1 MSKFSDRILNAKA
14 RASLAAL
21 KKDAPAQ
28 QAITPNTSRGNQV
41 ALSSAQRRLW
51 FLDRLEPGQAQYNV
65 PVFVRLQGPLDER
78 ALRAALNQLLRRHES
93 LRTCFTVQRDEPLQL
108 IAEELSLD
116 LQVVDLGGLSE
127 VEREQRLRDLATEE
141 SRKPFDLSQ
150 APLVRATLLRVAP
163 EDHVL
168 LLAMHHIVSDG
179 WSMSVFFFELGA
191 LYSALRLGT
200 EPSLAP
206 LKLQYADFALWHN
219 EWLRSDAVREQLE
232 YWKKQLA
239 GAPPLL
245 TLPTDRPRLPVKRH
259 QGRAARFSIPLD
271 EVNALKKLGREERT
285 TLFMTVLSLFNV
297 LMSRY
302 AGQTDVC
309 VGTPIANRNRPE
321 LEGLIGFFV
330 NTLVLRTDLSGAPT
344 FRQLVQRVREV
355 SLGAYGHQDLPF
367 EHVVEALHP
376 ERNLGQNP
384 LFQVMFSLQESATAS
399 ASLDGLTLT
408 TLPVET
414 GTSKFDLLMALEET
428 PSGLTGELEYDTDL
442 FDAATI
448 ERMLGHFRTLL
459 SAAATQPDTC
469 ITQLPM
475 LTEAERQQLLVDW
488 NHTSTDF
495 PRQHCIHELFSA
507 QAYASPDA
515 IAVRFGDE
523 SLTYAQLEA
532 QANQLAWHLQGLG
545 VVPDTL
551 VGLYLERSPSLIV
564 AMLACLKAGGAYLPL
579 DTSYPA
585 ERLSL
590 MLRDARAPILLT
602 SRALAGAIQAP
613 EGVRVLGLEELAPT
627 LVKLPTR
634 APSTLTTPSNLA
646 YAIYTSGSTGQPK
659 GIVVPHL
666 GVVRLVRDSDYIQL
680 SSQDRV
686 AQVSNASFDAATFEI
701 WGALLNGALLVGV
714 PRDVSLSPPL
724 FVQHLRNEKVST
736 LFLTTALFNQLAHH
750 APDAFSSLSTVLFGG
765 ELVDPDVVRAVLL
778 HGPPSRL
785 LHVYGPTENTTFS
798 TWHLISQAPAPGH
811 TVPIGR
817 PLANSTA
824 FVLDGALQP
833 VPVGVPGEL
842 YVGGDGLARGYLHQP
857 GLTAERF
864 VAHPF
869 KPQAR
874 LYKTGDLVRLLHDGS
889 IEFLGRSD
897 FQVKIRGFRIELGE
911 IEAALLR
918 HPSLNDCVVLARE
931 DSPGNRRLVAY
942 FSSSSPPSSAE
953 LRDFLK
959 RSLPEYMLPSVFVSL
974 PSLPL
979 SPNGKVDRKALPSP
993 DGVAD
998 ASDSY
1003 VAPRSPLEEL
1013 LANLWAQLL
1022 SLPRVGVDDNF
1033 FDLGGHSLLATQ
1045 LVSRVRETLRLELPL
1060 RDLFAN
1066 PTVASL
1072 ARVLAASLSG
1082 AQSPILPSPRDARLP
1097 LSFAQQRLWL
1107 IDQLQPGSAA
1117 YNVPLAIHLSG
1128 ELSLPALQRA
1138 LDALMARHE
1147 SLRTSFALHDG
1158 QPFQLIAPSLPLP
1171 LTCVD
1176 LRQVPVDEREERLTQ
1191 LSEEAA
1197 RLPFDLSQGP
1207 LIRAALLRADDRK
1220 HILLLT
1226 MHHIVSDGWSMDVLF
1241 RELNALYTAF
1251 TRDEPSPLSALP
1263 IQYADF
1269 AVWQRQWLQGERL
1282 DAQLSYWKEQ
1292 LAGAPPFLPLPTD
1305 FPRPAIQ
1312 TFRGAVAR
1320 RTLPLSLLDSLK
1332 RLSRKEG
1339 TTLFMTLLAGF
1350 QVLLRRYSGQTDIS
1364 VGTPIANRNRAE
1376 LEGLIGFF
1384 VNSLVMRTDVSGAPS
1399 FRELLRRVR
1408 EVALGA
1414 YAHQDVPFEQVVEA
1428 LQPERDPSY
1437 SPLFQVMFA
1446 LQSGVEQSPPTSA
1459 LSMESRELRTHTSKF
1474 DLIVATVEGSEG
1486 LDCAVEY
1493 NTDLFTPDTIH
1504 RMLGHFQTLLTAAAE
1519 QPDTRI
1525 TGLPLLT
1532 EPERNKVLLDWNKT
1546 STEFP
1551 RHGCIHELFSVQ
1563 ARATPHALAV
1573 RFGDES
1579 LTYAQL
1585 ETQANQLAWHL
1596 QGLGV
1601 VPDTLVGIYL
1611 ERSPSLIVAM
1621 LACLKA
1627 GGAYLP
1633 LDTSYPVD
1641 RLSFMLR
1648 DARAPIL
1655 VTTQALSGK
1664 LSSESGVHVV
1674 AMDTQAEVLARQPP
1688 RAPPTSTQPSH
1699 LAYAIYTSGST
1710 GQPKGIL
1717 VPHLGVVRL
1726 VRDSDYIQLSS
1737 QDRVA
1742 QVSNASFDAA
1752 TFEIWGALLNGA
1764 LLVGVP
1770 RDVSLSPPLFVQHL
1784 RNEKVSTLFLT
1795 TALFN
1800 QLAHHAP
1807 DAFSSLSTV
1816 LFGGELVDPDVVR
1829 AVLLH
1834 GPPSRLLH
1842 VYGPTENTTFSTWHL
1857 ISQAPAPGHTV
1868 PIGRPLAN
1876 STAFVLDGAL
1886 QPVPVGVPGELYVGG
1901 DGLARGYLHQPGLT
1915 AERFVAHPFKPQA
1928 RLYKTG
1934 DLVRLLHDG
1943 SIEFLGRSDF
1953 QVKIRGFRIELGE
1966 IEAALLRHP
1975 SLNDCVVLAREDSPG
1990 NRRLVAYFSSSS
2002 PPSSAELRDF
2012 LKRSLPEYMLPSVF
2026 VSLPS
2031 LPLSPNGKV
2040 DRKALPSPD
2049 GVADASD
2056 SYVAPR
2062 SPLEELL
2069 ANLWA
2074 QLLSL
2079 PRVGVD
2085 DNFFDLGG
2093 HSLLATQ
2100 LVSRVRET
2108 LRLEL
2113 PLRDLFANPT
2123 VASLA
2128 RVLSASLSGAQS
2140 PILPSPRDARLPLS
2154 FAQQRLW
2161 LIDQLQPG
2169 SAAYNVPLAIHLSG
2183 ELSLPALQRA
2193 LDALMARHESLRTSF
2208 ALHDGQPF
2216 QLIAPSQS
2224 LHLALF
2230 DLSTQPNA
2238 DETARALAV
2247 EEAQRPFNL
2256 AQGPVIRATLLR
2268 TAPQRY
2274 VLLLTMHHIV
2284 SDGWSLEVLFRELS
2298 ALYTAFTRD
2307 EPSPLAPMA
2316 IQYAD
2321 FAVWQHQWLN
2331 GERLDAQ
2338 LGYWKE
2344 QLTGAPSFLPLP
2356 TDFPRPP
2363 SQSFRGAVESITLP
2377 PALLESLVRL
2387 SRKEGTT
2394 LFMTLLAGF
2403 QLLLSRYSGQ
2413 DDISVGTAI
2422 ANRHRAELEG
2432 LIGFFVNSLVMR
2444 TRLSGEP
2451 TFREL
2456 LRRVR
2461 EVSLGAY
2468 AHQDVPFEQ
2477 VVEALQ
2483 VPRDPRYSPLF
2494 QVRFNLQDSPYGH
2507 LKMAGLDVSMLET
2520 EWNYTKFDLHL
2531 FMSEAAEGL
2540 QTSFAYSTD
2549 LFKPETIRRMLG
2561 HLGQLLENI
2570 AANPD
2575 VPINSVSM
2583 LTPEEQRQLVR
2594 WNTAPALESPATCFH
2609 ARFEQQAAATPD
2621 ATALVSED
2629 RSLTYRQLNERANQL
2644 AAQLQSLG
2652 VGPDR
2657 VVGLYLERS
2666 LDLLVGL
2673 LAILKAGGA
2682 YLPMD
2687 PGLPRERLAFMMSDQ
2702 RLPVVLTQESL
2713 RASIPPGEAHV
2724 FCVDSQWKELE
2735 GRPRENP
2742 PLTVEPRHLVYVI
2755 YTSGSTG
2762 RPKGV
2767 GITHGNL
2774 SHYLS
2779 GIARVLDVPPG
2790 LRYATVSTFAA
2801 DLGNTM
2807 VFPALATGGALH
2819 IISDER
2825 ASNPEA
2831 MAEYMHSRSI
2841 DCLKIVPSHLTA
2853 LLTASRPEHV
2863 LPGQR
2868 LVLGG
2873 EASRWE
2879 LMERVQ
2885 TLAPECRVI
2894 NHYGPTETTIGVLT
2908 WAVPPRLASK
2918 PAPTVPLGFPIG
2930 DTTTHV
2936 LDAHRQHVPVGVP
2949 GELFIGGPGVT
2960 RGYLGRPELTAER
2973 FVRFGEERVYR
2984 TGDVVR
2990 RLPDGALEFLGRID
3004 HQVKIRGFR
3013 IELGEIEAILCQ
3025 QPEVRDAVVL
3035 AREDDV
3041 GTKRLV
3047 AYLVSHPGQTLATEP
3062 LRERLAQQMPEYM
3075 VPAVF
3080 MVLEALPLTP
3090 NGKVDRKALPEPV
3103 SPSAPKPEEAQAPQS
3118 PTELLL
3124 ADIWKQVLRV
3134 EHVSPADNFF
3144 KLGGDSILSIMVV
3157 AKAIQAGL
3165 QLTPLDILE
3174 CQSLAELA
3182 ARVRRP
3188 EEAADE
3194 QTVSGTLPLTPIQNR
3209 FFELY
3214 PTERHHWNQAF
3225 LFEVHQ
3231 RLSPAQME
3239 EAVRKLMRHHDSLRL
3254 RFVQGSAGWEQS
3266 YAGPDV
3272 PVPFSH
3278 HDLSALSASQRVQ
3291 EQERLS
3297 TSLQKSLDLSA
3308 GPLMRVA
3315 FFDWGREEPGRL
3327 LLIVHHLA
3335 TDGISWRVL
3344 MEDLQ
3349 TLWEQLG
3356 AGKAL
3361 QLPPKSTSY
3370 QAWARKL
3377 SEYAQSDKVRRE
3389 LPTWTSEVYGRVA
3402 PIPRDFPEG
3411 RNLEGSTRLVEGAL
3425 TQEETRV
3432 LLHRMRD
3439 VHSVNVDHVLLAAL
3453 VRALTEWTGRAA
3465 HLLELDNHG
3474 RESILEGVELSRSVG
3489 WFTALSPVVVEEPAG
3504 ASAGALL
3511 QSVKEQLQA
3520 VPNRGVGFGVLRYL
3534 SRDTAVREQLARL
3547 PRTEVCFNYLGHF
3560 DLVRSGNA
3568 PLRPASE
3575 SVGPERASGGP
3586 RSRVLDITAYVSE
3599 GTFHLAWAYS
3609 ENLHARGT
3617 LEKLSSAYLTHLR
3630 ALLATAQAA

>member
-28 QAITPNTSRGNQV
+28 KAIIPSTGRGNQV
-41 ALSSAQRRLW
+41 PLSSAQRRLW

-65 PVFVRLQGPLDER
+65 PIFVRLQGPLDER

-93 LRTCFTVQRDEPLQL
+93 LRTCFTVQKDEPLQL
-108 IAEELSLD
+108 IAEELTLELD
-116 LQVVDLGGLSE
+116 IVDLGHLPDD
-127 VEREQRLRDLATEE
+127 EREQRIRELSTAE
-141 SRKPFDLSQ
+141 SRKPFDLSL
-150 APLVRATLLRVAP
+150 APLVRATLLRAGP

-191 LYSALRLGT
+191 LYSAIRLGT
-200 EPSLAP
+200 EPTLPP

-219 EWLRSDAVREQLE
+219 EWLRGDAFREQLE

-245 TLPTDRPRLPVKRH
+245 TLPTDRPRLPVKRN
-259 QGRAARFSIPLD
+259 QGAAVRISIPAE
-271 EVNALKKLGREERT
+271 EVHALKKVSREERT
-285 TLFMTVLSLFNV
+285 TLFMTVLSLFKV
-297 LMSRY
+297 LLGRY
-302 AGQTDVC
+302 AGQTDIS

-344 FRQLVQRVREV
+344 FRQLIQRVREV
-355 SLGAYGHQDLPF
+355 SLGAYGNQDLPF

-399 ASLDGLTLT
+399 ASLDGLALT
-408 TLPVET
+408 PLSVET

-428 PSGLTGELEYDTDL
+428 PAGITGELEYDTDL

-459 SAAATQPDTC
+459 TAAAAQPDTC
-469 ITQLPM
+469 ISSLPLLTDVERNQLV
-475 LTEAERQQLLVDW
+475 VDW
-488 NHTSTDF
+488 NNTSTDF

-507 QAYASPDA
+507 QAYASPNA
-515 IAVRFGDE
+515 LAVRYGEE

-532 QANQLAWHLQGLG
+532 QANQLAWHLQSLG

-579 DTSYPA
+579 DTAYPA
-585 ERLSL
+585 ERLAL
-590 MLRDARAPILLT
+590 MLRDSRAPLLLT
-602 SRALAGAIQAP
+602 TRALAGAIQPP
-613 EGVRVLGLEELAPT
+613 EGVRVLCLEELAPT

-634 APSTLTTPSNLA
+634 APSTRTTPSNLA

-666 GVVRLVRDSDYIQL
+666 GVVRLVRDSDYIHL
-680 SSQDRV
+680 SPQDRV

-724 FVQHLRNEKVST
+724 FVQLLRQEAIST

-750 APDAFSSLSTVLFGG
+750 APNAFSTLATVLFGG
-765 ELVDPDVVRAVLL
+765 ELVAPDVVRSVLL

-798 TWHLISQAPAPGH
+798 TWHLISSPPPPRH

-817 PLANSTA
+817 PLANSSA
-824 FVLDGALQP
+824 LVLDGALQP

-842 YVGGDGLARGYLHQP
+842 YVGGEGLARGYLHQP
-857 GLTAERF
+857 SLTAERF

-869 KPQAR
+869 LPHAR
-874 LYKTGDLVRLLHDGS
+874 LYKTGDLVRLLPDGS

-942 FSSSSPPSSAE
+942 FSSSTPPSSAE
-953 LRDFLK
+953 LREFLK
-959 RSLPEYMLPSVFVSL
+959 RSLPEYMLPSVFL
-974 PSLPL
+974 CLTSLPL

-993 DGVAD
+993 DSSNV
-998 ASDSY
+998 SDSY

-1013 LANLWAQLL
+1013 LSNLWAQLL

-1045 LVSRVRETLRLELPL
+1045 LVSRVRETLRIELPL
-1060 RDLFAN
+1060 RDLFSN

-1072 ARVLAASLSG
+1072 ARVLSASLSG
-1082 AQSPILPSPRDARLP
+1082 AQAPISPSPRDSRLP

-1107 IDQLQPGSAA
+1107 IDQLQPGSPA

-1128 ELSLPALQRA
+1128 ELSLPSLQRA
-1138 LDALMARHE
+1138 LDALVERHE
-1147 SLRTSFALHDG
+1147 SLRTSFALHG
-1158 QPFQLIAPSLPLP
+1158 GHPFQLIAPSLSLP

-1191 LSEEAA
+1191 LSEEEA
-1197 RLPFDLSQGP
+1197 RQPFDLSRGP
-1207 LIRAALLRADDRK
+1207 LVRVALLRADDRK

-1251 TRDEPSPLSALP
+1251 TRDESSPLAPMP

-1282 DAQLSYWKEQ
+1282 EAQLTYWKEQ
-1292 LAGAPPFLPLPTD
+1292 LSGAPPFLPLPTD

-1312 TFRGAVAR
+1312 SLQGAVAR
-1320 RTLPLSLLDSLK
+1320 RGLPLALLDSLK
-1332 RLSRKEG
+1332 RLGKKEG

-1446 LQSGVEQSPPTSA
+1446 LQSGAEQSPSA
-1459 LSMESRELRTHTSKF
+1459 SSLTMESKELRTHTSKF
-1474 DLIVATVEGSEG
+1474 DLILATVETPEG

-1493 NTDLFTPDTIH
+1493 NTDLFTAATID
-1504 RMLGHFQTLLTAAAE
+1504 RLMGHFQTLLTAAAE

-1525 TGLPLLT
+1525 TSLPLIT
-1532 EPERNKVLLDWNKT
+1532 DVERKQLVVDWNNT
-1546 STEFP
+1546 STDFP
-1551 RHGCIHELFSVQ
+1551 RQHCIHELFSAQ

-1573 RFGDES
+1573 RYGEES

-1585 ETQANQLAWHL
+1585 EARANQLAWHL
-1596 QGLGV
+1596 QSLGV
-1601 VPDTLVGIYL
+1601 VTDMLVGLYL

-1633 LDTSYPVD
+1633 LDTSYPPE

-1655 VTTQALSGK
+1655 ITTQALSGG
-1664 LSSESGVHVV
+1664 LSSASDVHVLEL
-1674 AMDTQAEVLARQPP
+1674 DTHEEAFSKHPTY
-1688 RAPPTSTQPSH
+1688 APPASTQPSH

-1710 GQPKGIL
+1710 GQPKGIV

-1726 VRDSDYIQLSS
+1726 VRDSDYIQLSP

-1770 RDVSLSPPLFVQHL
+1770 RDVSLSPPLFVQLL
-1784 RNEKVSTLFLT
+1784 RQEAISTLFLT

-1807 DAFSSLSTV
+1807 NAFSTLATV

-1829 AVLLH
+1829 SVLLH

-1857 ISQAPAPGHTV
+1857 ISSPPPPRHTV

-1876 STAFVLDGAL
+1876 SSALVLDGAL

-1901 DGLARGYLHQPGLT
+1901 DGLARGYLHQPSLT
-1915 AERFVAHPFKPQA
+1915 AERFVAHPFLPHA

-1934 DLVRLLHDG
+1934 DLVRLLPDG

-1990 NRRLVAYFSSSS
+1990 NRRLVAYFSSST
-2002 PPSSAELRDF
+2002 PPSSAELREF

-2026 VSLPS
+2026 LCLTS

-2049 GVADASD
+2049 SSNVSD

-2069 ANLWA
+2069 SNLWA

-2108 LRLEL
+2108 LRIEL
-2113 PLRDLFANPT
+2113 PLRDLFSNPT

-2140 PILPSPRDARLPLS
+2140 PISPSPRDSRLPLS

-2169 SAAYNVPLAIHLSG
+2169 SPAYNVPLAIHLSG
-2183 ELSLPALQRA
+2183 ELSLPSLQRA
-2193 LDALMARHESLRTSF
+2193 LDALVERHESLRTSF
-2208 ALHDGQPF
+2208 ALHGGHPF
-2216 QLIAPSQS
+2216 QLIAPSLS
-2224 LHLALF
+2224 LPLALI
-2230 DLSTQPNA
+2230 DLSAEPGS
-2238 DETARALAV
+2238 DERARALAL

-2256 AQGPVIRATLLR
+2256 ARGPVIRATLLR
-2268 TAPQRY
+2268 TAPLRH

-2307 EPSPLAPMA
+2307 ESSPLASMP

-2321 FAVWQHQWLN
+2321 FAVWQHQWLH

-2338 LGYWKE
+2338 LAYWKE
-2344 QLTGAPSFLPLP
+2344 HLTGAPSFLPLP
-2356 TDFPRPP
+2356 TDFPRPA
-2363 SQSFRGAVESITLP
+2363 SQSFRGAVEGITLP

-2403 QLLLSRYSGQ
+2403 QLLLARYSGQ

-2422 ANRHRAELEG
+2422 ANRNRAELEG

-2483 VPRDPRYSPLF
+2483 VPRDPRYSPLY

-2531 FMSEAAEGL
+2531 FMSATAEGL

-2561 HLGQLLENI
+2561 HLGQLLENV

-2575 VPINSVSM
+2575 ALITSVPL
-2583 LTPEEQRQLVR
+2583 LTEAEQQQLKL
-2594 WNTAPALESPATCFH
+2594 WNTSTGTKAPSQCFH
-2609 ARFEQQAAATPD
+2609 ARFEQQAKATPQ

-2629 RSLTYRQLNERANQL
+2629 QSLTYQQLNERANQL
-2644 AAQLQSLG
+2644 AAHLQSLG

-2666 LDLLVGL
+2666 IELLVGL

-2687 PGLPRERLAFMMSDQ
+2687 PGLPQERLAFMMSDQ

-2713 RASIPPGEAHV
+2713 RASIPPGEARV
-2724 FCVDSQWKELE
+2724 FCVDSQCEELAKLSHS
-2735 GRPRENP
+2735 NP
-2742 PLTVEPRHLVYVI
+2742 PVTVEPHHLVYVI

-2762 RPKGV
+2762 QPKGV

-2779 GIARVLDVPPG
+2779 GIERVLDVPAG

-2819 IISDER
+2819 IISD
-2825 ASNPEA
+2825 ACATNPEA
-2831 MAEYMHSRSI
+2831 MAEYMNSRGI

-2863 LPGQR
+2863 LPRQR

-2885 TLAPECRVI
+2885 SLAPDCRVI

-2908 WAVPPRLASK
+2908 WAVPPRLATR

-2930 DTTTHV
+2930 ATTTHV
-2936 LDAHRQHVPVGVP
+2936 LDAHRQAVPVGVP

-2973 FVRFGEERVYR
+2973 FVMLGEERVYK

-2990 RLPDGALEFLGRID
+2990 RLADGALEFLGRID

-3035 AREDDV
+3035 AREDAV

-3047 AYLVSHPGQTLATEP
+3047 AYLVPHSGQALNTEP
-3062 LRERLAQQMPEYM
+3062 LRERLTQQMPEYM

-3080 MVLEALPLTP
+3080 MVLEALPLTA

-3103 SPSAPKPEEAQAPQS
+3103 SPSAASPTPEQAPQS
-3118 PTELLL
+3118 PTEQLL
-3124 ADIWKQVLRV
+3124 ASIWQEVLRV
-3134 EHVSPADNFF
+3134 EHVSSTDNFF

-3165 QLTPLDILE
+3165 RLTPLDILE
-3174 CQSLAELA
+3174 CQNLADLA
-3182 ARVRRP
+3182 ARVHSP
-3188 EEAADE
+3188 DEPADE
-3194 QTVSGTLPLTPIQNR
+3194 QTVSGSLPLTPIQNR

-3214 PTERHHWNQAF
+3214 PTNRHHWNQAF
-3225 LFEVHQ
+3225 MFEVHKP
-3231 RLSPAQME
+3231 LSLAQME
-3239 EAVRKLMRHHDSLRL
+3239 EAVRRLVRHHDSLRL
-3254 RFVQGSAGWEQS
+3254 RFVQGAAGWEQS
-3266 YAGPDV
+3266 YASLEV
-3272 PVPFSH
+3272 TVPFSH
-3278 HDLSALSASQRVQ
+3278 HDLSALPSSERVR
-3291 EQERLS
+3291 EQERQA
-3297 TSLQKSLDLSA
+3297 TSLQKSLNLSE
-3308 GPLMRVA
+3308 GPLLRVA
-3315 FFDWGREEPGRL
+3315 FFDWGQEQPGRL
-3327 LLIVHHLA
+3327 LLIIHHLA

-3349 TLWEQLG
+3349 TLWEQLA
-3356 AGKAL
+3356 AGKEPR
-3361 QLPPKSTSY
+3361 LPSKTTSY
-3370 QAWARKL
+3370 QEWARKL
-3377 SEYAQSDKVRRE
+3377 SEYSQSDKARQE
-3389 LPTWTSEVYGRVA
+3389 LPVWTSEAYSRVA

-3411 RNLEGSTRLVEGAL
+3411 RNIEGSTRLVEGAL

-3439 VHSVNVDHVLLAAL
+3439 VHGVNVDHVLLAAL
-3453 VRALTEWTGRAA
+3453 VRALTEWTGRKA

-3474 RESILEGVELSRSVG
+3474 RESILDGVELSRSVG
-3489 WFTALSPVVVEEPAG
+3489 WFTALSPVVVEEPAE
-3504 ASAGALL
+3504 ATVGALL
-3511 QSVKEQLQA
+3511 QAVKEQLQA
-3520 VPNRGVGFGVLRYL
+3520 VPNRGVGFGALRYL
-3534 SRDTAVREQLARL
+3534 SRDTTVREQLARL

-3568 PLRPASE
+3568 ALRPASE
-3575 SVGPERASGGP
+3575 SVGPERGLDGP

-3599 GTFHLAWAYS
+3599 GTFHLVWAYS
-3609 ENLHARGT
+3609 ENLHERAT

-3630 ALLATAQAA
+3630 ALLATAGST

>member
-65 PVFVRLQGPLDER
+65 PVFVRLQGSLDER

-93 LRTCFTVQRDEPLQL
+93 LRTCFTVQKDEPLQL
-108 IAEELSLD
+108 IAEELPLD

-127 VEREQRLRDLATEE
+127 VEREQRIRDLATEE

-191 LYSALRLGT
+191 IYSALRLDT
-200 EPSLAP
+200 APTLPP

-219 EWLRSDAVREQLE
+219 EWLRSDAFREQLE

-245 TLPTDRPRLPVKRH
+245 TLPTDRPRLPVKRN
-259 QGRAARFSIPLD
+259 QGQAARFSIPLD
-271 EVNALKKLGREERT
+271 PVNALKKLGREERT
-285 TLFMTVLSLFNV
+285 TLFMTVLGLFNV

-428 PSGLTGELEYDTDL
+428 PAGLTGDLEYDTDL

-459 SAAATQPDTC
+459 SAAAAQPDTC

-475 LTEAERQQLLVDW
+475 LTEAERRQLVVDW

-532 QANQLAWHLQGLG
+532 QSNQLAWHLQSLG

-579 DTSYPA
+579 DTAYPA
-585 ERLSL
+585 ERLAL
-590 MLRDARAPILLT
+590 MLRDSRAPILLT

-724 FVQHLRNEKVST
+724 FVQHLRAEKVST

-874 LYKTGDLVRLLHDGS
+874 LYKTGDLVRLLPDGA

-931 DSPGNRRLVAY
+931 DTPGNRRLVAY
-942 FSSSSPPSSAE
+942 FSSSSSPSSAE

-959 RSLPEYMLPSVFVSL
+959 RSLPEYMLPSVFVCL

-998 ASDSY
+998 SSDSY
-1003 VAPRSPLEEL
+1003 VPPRSPLEEL

-1045 LVSRVRETLRLELPL
+1045 LVSRVRESLRLELPL
-1060 RDLFAN
+1060 RELFAH
-1066 PTVASL
+1066 PTVAAL
-1072 ARVLAASLSG
+1072 ARVLSASLSG
-1082 AQSPILPSPRDARLP
+1082 AQSPIVPSPRDARLP

-1138 LDALMARHE
+1138 LDALME
-1147 SLRTSFALHDG
+1147 
-1158 QPFQLIAPSLPLP
+1158 
-1171 LTCVD
+1171 
-1176 LRQVPVDEREERLTQ
+1176 
-1191 LSEEAA
+1191 
-1197 RLPFDLSQGP
+1197 
-1207 LIRAALLRADDRK
+1207 
-1220 HILLLT
+1220 
-1226 MHHIVSDGWSMDVLF
+1226 
-1241 RELNALYTAF
+1241 
-1251 TRDEPSPLSALP
+1251 
-1263 IQYADF
+1263 
-1269 AVWQRQWLQGERL
+1269 
-1282 DAQLSYWKEQ
+1282 
-1292 LAGAPPFLPLPTD
+1292 
-1305 FPRPAIQ
+1305 
-1312 TFRGAVAR
+1312 
-1320 RTLPLSLLDSLK
+1320 
-1332 RLSRKEG
+1332 
-1339 TTLFMTLLAGF
+1339 
-1350 QVLLRRYSGQTDIS
+1350 
-1364 VGTPIANRNRAE
+1364 
-1376 LEGLIGFF
+1376 
-1384 VNSLVMRTDVSGAPS
+1384 
-1399 FRELLRRVR
+1399 
-1408 EVALGA
+1408 
-1414 YAHQDVPFEQVVEA
+1414 
-1428 LQPERDPSY
+1428 
-1437 SPLFQVMFA
+1437 
-1446 LQSGVEQSPPTSA
+1446 
-1459 LSMESRELRTHTSKF
+1459 
-1474 DLIVATVEGSEG
+1474 
-1486 LDCAVEY
+1486 
-1493 NTDLFTPDTIH
+1493 
-1504 RMLGHFQTLLTAAAE
+1504 
-1519 QPDTRI
+1519 
-1525 TGLPLLT
+1525 
-1532 EPERNKVLLDWNKT
+1532 
-1546 STEFP
+1546 
-1551 RHGCIHELFSVQ
+1551 
-1563 ARATPHALAV
+1563 
-1573 RFGDES
+1573 
-1579 LTYAQL
+1579 
-1585 ETQANQLAWHL
+1585 
-1596 QGLGV
+1596 
-1601 VPDTLVGIYL
+1601 
-1611 ERSPSLIVAM
+1611 
-1621 LACLKA
+1621 
-1627 GGAYLP
+1627 
-1633 LDTSYPVD
+1633 
-1641 RLSFMLR
+1641 
-1648 DARAPIL
+1648 
-1655 VTTQALSGK
+1655 
-1664 LSSESGVHVV
+1664 
-1674 AMDTQAEVLARQPP
+1674 
-1688 RAPPTSTQPSH
+1688 
-1699 LAYAIYTSGST
+1699 
-1710 GQPKGIL
+1710 
-1717 VPHLGVVRL
+1717 
-1726 VRDSDYIQLSS
+1726 
-1737 QDRVA
+1737 
-1742 QVSNASFDAA
+1742 
-1752 TFEIWGALLNGA
+1752 
-1764 LLVGVP
+1764 
-1770 RDVSLSPPLFVQHL
+1770 
-1784 RNEKVSTLFLT
+1784 
-1795 TALFN
+1795 
-1800 QLAHHAP
+1800 
-1807 DAFSSLSTV
+1807 
-1816 LFGGELVDPDVVR
+1816 
-1829 AVLLH
+1829 
-1834 GPPSRLLH
+1834 
-1842 VYGPTENTTFSTWHL
+1842 
-1857 ISQAPAPGHTV
+1857 
-1868 PIGRPLAN
+1868 
-1876 STAFVLDGAL
+1876 
-1886 QPVPVGVPGELYVGG
+1886 
-1901 DGLARGYLHQPGLT
+1901 
-1915 AERFVAHPFKPQA
+1915 
-1928 RLYKTG
+1928 
-1934 DLVRLLHDG
+1934 
-1943 SIEFLGRSDF
+1943 
-1953 QVKIRGFRIELGE
+1953 
-1966 IEAALLRHP
+1966 
-1975 SLNDCVVLAREDSPG
+1975 
-1990 NRRLVAYFSSSS
+1990 
-2002 PPSSAELRDF
+2002 
-2012 LKRSLPEYMLPSVF
+2012 
-2026 VSLPS
+2026 
-2031 LPLSPNGKV
+2031 
-2040 DRKALPSPD
+2040 
-2049 GVADASD
+2049 
-2056 SYVAPR
+2056 
-2062 SPLEELL
+2062 
-2069 ANLWA
+2069 
-2074 QLLSL
+2074 
-2079 PRVGVD
+2079 
-2085 DNFFDLGG
+2085 
-2093 HSLLATQ
+2093 
-2100 LVSRVRET
+2100 
-2108 LRLEL
+2108 
-2113 PLRDLFANPT
+2113 
-2123 VASLA
+2123 
-2128 RVLSASLSGAQS
+2128 
-2140 PILPSPRDARLPLS
+2140 
-2154 FAQQRLW
+2154 
-2161 LIDQLQPG
+2161 
-2169 SAAYNVPLAIHLSG
+2169 
-2183 ELSLPALQRA
+2183 
-2193 LDALMARHESLRTSF
+2193 RHESLRTSF

-2230 DLSTQPNA
+2230 DLSTQPDA
-2238 DETARALAV
+2238 DATARALAV

-2307 EPSPLAPMA
+2307 EPAPLAPMA

-2321 FAVWQHQWLN
+2321 FAVWQHQWLH

-2338 LGYWKE
+2338 LAYWKE

-2422 ANRHRAELEG
+2422 ANRNRAELEG

-2575 VPINSVSM
+2575 VPIASVSL

-2644 AAQLQSLG
+2644 AAHLQSLG

-2702 RLPVVLTQESL
+2702 RLPVVLTQASL

-2724 FCVDSQWKELE
+2724 FCIDSQWKELD

-2742 PLTVEPRHLVYVI
+2742 PLTVEPRNLVYVI

-2863 LPGQR
+2863 LPRQR

-2885 TLAPECRVI
+2885 VLAPECRVI

-2960 RGYLGRPELTAER
+2960 HGYLGRPELTAER
-2973 FVRFGEERVYR
+2973 FVMLGEERVYR

-2990 RLPDGALEFLGRID
+2990 RLADGALEFLGRID

-3103 SPSAPKPEEAQAPQS
+3103 SPSAPKPAEAREPQS

-3124 ADIWKQVLRV
+3124 AEIWKQVLRV

-3182 ARVRRP
+3182 ARVRSP
-3188 EEAADE
+3188 EETADE
-3194 QTVSGTLPLTPIQNR
+3194 QTVSGTLPLTPVQNR

-3272 PVPFSH
+3272 PVPYSH
-3278 HDLSALSASQRVQ
+3278 HDLSALSASERVQ

-3297 TSLQKSLDLSA
+3297 TLLQKSLDLSA

-3315 FFDWGREEPGRL
+3315 SFDWGREEPGRL

-3377 SEYAQSDKVRRE
+3377 SEYAQSDKARQE
-3389 LPTWTSEVYGRVA
+3389 LPSWTSEVYGQVA

-3411 RNLEGSTRLVEGAL
+3411 RNLEGSTRIVEGAL

-3432 LLHRMRD
+3432 LLHRMRE
-3439 VHSVNVDHVLLAAL
+3439 VHGVNVDHVLLAAL
-3453 VRALTEWTGRAA
+3453 VRALTEWTGRSA

-3504 ASAGALL
+3504 ASVGTLL
-3511 QSVKEQLQA
+3511 QSVKEQLQE

-3575 SVGPERASGGP
+3575 SVGPERALDGP

-3630 ALLATAQAA
+3630 ALLATAGVQ